1 MDLIRAFNA
10 ELVYIRSPFPM
21 GKKGLMLKDGKLSPA
36 GGELEQMIA
45 MWGPAAKPGDQA
57 RISGIIIKDKSIH
70 FEINGGPVKKQK
82 WYQRIQVGGSGG
94 MTSVAPSDPNANP
107 RMNREMVTTSK
118 GRPPKKTREKDG
130 ETEYE
135 EWIYGDPPQDVD
147 FVRFVADEVVRVETM
162 KVDGEKLVRTEKEV
176 NIESP
181 TVAKTSSEPAVR
193 PPGAPSLRRP
203 GEEPDPTSPGSKPA
217 SGPAPMPRPTSP
229 DPGSQSPVPN

>member
-1 MDLIRAFNA
+1 
-10 ELVYIRSPFPM
+10 
-21 GKKGLMLKDGKLSPA
+21 
-36 GGELEQMIA
+36 
-45 MWGPAAKPGDQA
+45 
-57 RISGIIIKDKSIH
+57 
-70 FEINGGPVKKQK
+70 
-82 WYQRIQVGGSGG
+82 
-94 MTSVAPSDPNANP
+94 
-107 RMNREMVTTSK
+107 MNREMVTTSK

-181 TVAKTSSEPAVR
+181 TVAKTTSEPAVR

-203 GEEPDPTSPGSKPA
+203 GEEPDPSSPTNKPA